1 MKGEHSKIYS
11 RIWSKRYAMGRVR
24 KSVKIILGVIFFLEL
39 GFLIRT
45 CIIYSFYKDDE
56 TYGDGLLNPS
66 KYDHAF
72 YSTIFISVVLMLL
85 LMLACFLFSNTN
97 KDKK

>member
-1 MKGEHSKIYS
+1 
-11 RIWSKRYAMGRVR
+11 MGRVS
-24 KSVKIILGVIFFLEL
+24 KTTKIILCGIFFLEI

-45 CIIYSFYKDDE
+45 CIIYFFYKNDE
-56 TYGDGLLNPS
+56 TYGDGLPNPS

-85 LMLACFLFSNTN
+85 LMLACFLFSNKN
-97 KDKK
+97 DGEK